1 MNIAIIE
8 DSKADSAV
16 LLALLDQFFAKYDF
30 TPGIDTYGDAENF
43 LTAFEP
49 GKYDLCFMDIHLP
62 GMNGMDAARQGFSY
76 SFYGSTV
83 ISCPSENSVITP
95 FSFAA

>member
-49 GKYDLCFMDIHLP
+49 ERHGRCPADL
-62 GMNGMDAARQGFSY
+62 
-76 SFYGSTV
+76 
-83 ISCPSENSVITP
+83 
-95 FSFAA
+95 